1 MDNIDSYVGVLGE
14 RKLEESM
21 YGEFGATVAAV
32 QFKSIRDG
40 DRFWYEKA
48 YPQEVVD
55 EIKATTI
62 TDIILRNTD
71 IKNMPK
77 NAFVCNDC
85 TVE

>member
-1 MDNIDSYVGVLGE
+1 MLGE
-14 RKLEESM
+14 YKLEDSM
-21 YGEFGATVAAV
+21 YGEFGATVAGV
-32 QFKSIRDG
+32 QFKGIRNG
-40 DRFWYEKA
+40 DRLWYENA

-71 IKNMPK
+71 IKNMPT